1 MRIARVLATAGLAF
15 GLWAGIASAQ
25 DRPLKVVGPW
35 EIAGIDPAQSGY
47 IFSRM
52 QVAETLVTADPTGIL
67 APALAESWSAADDG
81 LTWRFR
87 IRGGAA
93 FHDGTPVTAEAAAA
107 SLRRARAGVGPLS
120 QAPIAE
126 IVHDGSD
133 VVIRLERPF
142 AALPAFL
149 VNFSTIVL
157 APASYDEAGRV
168 TRIIGSGPYRVKA
181 LTPPLKLELEEA
193 GGWWGGEPGIREVEY
208 LAVGQGETRA
218 LMAESGEA
226 DLAFSML
233 PVSVAR
239 LKRDPDLDVRAA
251 TIPRTRLLKLNAASP
266 FFDDVRERRALS
278 LAVDRAGIAKAI
290 LRNPELAATQL
301 FPPGLAGWHVPDL
314 APLRRDLEEARRLLA
329 EAGWTPGSD
338 GILQQDGRRF
348 SPTLVTY
355 ANWPELPPIATALQA
370 QLKEVGID
378 LKVSVGNSSEI
389 VSRHQDGTLEIGLI
403 SRLYSVVP
411 DPIGA
416 LTQDYGPKGGDW
428 GAMGWSDPELLD
440 IVGQLMATSDPDR
453 QQPLRRRAAEILQ
466 DQLPG
471 IPVTWSELA
480 IVANKRITGV
490 EIDPLEVNY
499 RLASIR
505 WAD

>member
-1 MRIARVLATAGLAF
+1 MRIVRVLAAAGLAF
-15 GLWAGIASAQ
+15 GLWAGIASAA

-47 IFSRM
+47 VFSRM
-52 QVAETLVTADPTGIL
+52 QVAETLVAADPTGAL
-67 APALAESWSAADDG
+67 TPALAESWSSGDDG

-87 IRGGAA
+87 IRGGAV
-93 FHDGTPVTAEAAAA
+93 FHDGSPVTAKAAAA
-107 SLRRARAGVGPLS
+107 SLRRARVGAGPLS
-120 QAPIAE
+120 QVPVAE
-126 IVHDGSD
+126 IGHDGND

-149 VNFSTIVL
+149 VNYSTIVL
-157 APASYDEAGRV
+157 APASYADDGRV

-181 LTPPLKLELEEA
+181 LTPPLKLELEKA
-193 GGWWGGEPGIREVEY
+193 GGWWGGEPGIPAVEY

-239 LKRDPDLDVRAA
+239 LKRDPDLEVHVA
-251 TIPRTRLLKLNAASP
+251 TIPRTRILKLNAGSP
-266 FFDDVRERRALS
+266 FFDDVRERQALS

-301 FPPGLAGWHVPDL
+301 FPPSLAGWHAPDL
-314 APLRRDLEEARRLLA
+314 APLRRDPEEARRLLA
-329 EAGWTPGSD
+329 EAGWTPGGD
-338 GILQQDGRRF
+338 GVLQQDGRRF

-355 ANWPELPPIATALQA
+355 ASWPELPPIATALQA
-370 QLKEVGID
+370 QLREVGID
-378 LKVSVGNSSEI
+378 LKVSVGNTSEV

-416 LTQDYGPKGGDW
+416 LAQDYGPNGGDW
-428 GAMGWSDPELLD
+428 GAMGWSDSELLD
-440 IVGQLMATSDPDR
+440 IVGRLMAASDPDR

-466 DQLPG
+466 EQLPG

-490 EIDPLEVNY
+490 QIDPLEVNY

>member
-93 FHDGTPVTAEAAAA
+93 FHDGTSVTAEAAAA
-107 SLRRARAGVGPLS
+107 SLRRARTGVGPLS
-120 QAPIAE
+120 QVPIAE
-126 IVHDGSD
+126 IAHDGSD

-290 LRNPELAATQL
+290 LRNPDLAATQL
-301 FPPGLAGWHVPDL
+301 FPPGLAGWHVADL

-370 QLKEVGID
+370 QLKEIGID